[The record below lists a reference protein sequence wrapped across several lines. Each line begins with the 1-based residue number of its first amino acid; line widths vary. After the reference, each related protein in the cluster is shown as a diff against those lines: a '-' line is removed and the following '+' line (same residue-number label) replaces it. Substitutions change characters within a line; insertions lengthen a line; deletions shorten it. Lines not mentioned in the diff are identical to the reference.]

1 LPRRRALQFP
11 ARSQTFVGPTR
22 FCPSPAGNN
31 ARSRWEHKS
40 DRGERK
46 AFSSRLAQNSVVA
59 CAIPCAFAPK
69 EGRAEK
75 QRTLSGCLANAGAQE
90 TSVILYAYLAAGQKI
105 RHCRNHFCAAARA
118 GTNCQDQITERQ
130 PSARSHDLAKL
141 AISFHRLT
149 ISALSRSNATS
160 HCEYVFH
167 RQR

>member
-1 LPRRRALQFP
+1 MKRKSAEDSGHYTITGLASELRA
-11 ARSQTFVGPTR
+11 
-22 FCPSPAGNN
+22 
-31 ARSRWEHKS
+31 
-40 DRGERK
+40 
-46 AFSSRLAQNSVVA
+46 
-59 CAIPCAFAPK
+59 
-69 EGRAEK
+69 
-75 QRTLSGCLANAGAQE
+75 CLANAGAQE

-149 ISALSRSNATS
+149 SSALSRSNATS

-167 RQR
+167 GCECSYSLSMHDRTDRRATLLFNFKTRIRCKRLNERRLPVVNSGLRRPPKP